1 MITKATP
8 EIKYTWLLF
17 DADHT
22 LFDFD
27 LAEVKALANSFIE
40 FGYPY
45 KDTIGETYRAI
56 NQQIW
61 GELERG
67 EITPDALRTTRFL
80 RLFAAIG
87 MQADPEPFSA
97 AYLRHL
103 ANCGDLIDGAET
115 AVSLLS
121 QQYNLALI
129 TNGLSDVQRPRL
141 AASPLRPYFQNMT
154 ISDEVGY
161 AKPDPRIFDAAFAAM
176 GNPDKKEVLIIGDSL
191 SSDMQGGV
199 NYDID
204 TCWFN
209 PHSKPRNGLPITYE
223 IRQLSELATIL

>member
-1 MITKATP
+1 M
-8 EIKYTWLLF
+8 KYTWLLF

-27 LAEVKALANSFIE
+27 LAEVKALANSFAE

-45 KDTIGETYRAI
+45 NEATGQTYRTI

-61 GELERG
+61 RELERG
-67 EITPDALRTTRFL
+67 EITPNELRTTRFL
-80 RLFAAIG
+80 RLYNAVGI
-87 MQADPEPFSA
+87 QAEPEPFSD

-103 ANCGDLIDGAET
+103 ANCGDLIDDAET
-115 AVSLLS
+115 II
-121 QQYNLALI
+121 QQYKLALI

-141 AASPLRPYFQNMT
+141 ATSPLQPYFQTIT
-154 ISDEVGY
+154 ISDEIGY
-161 AKPDPRIFDAAFAAM
+161 AKPDPRIFDAAFAQM
-176 GNPDKKEVLIIGDSL
+176 GNPAKTEVLIIGDSL

-199 NYDID
+199 NYNID

-209 PHSKPRNGLPITYE
+209 PQNKPLNGLPITYE
-223 IRQLSELATIL
+223 IQQLAELLTAF

>member
-1 MITKATP
+1 M
-8 EIKYTWLLF
+8 KYSWLLF

-27 LAEVKALANSFIE
+27 LAEVKALANSFTE

-45 KDTIGETYRAI
+45 EDSIGAAYRAI
-56 NQQIW
+56 NLQIW

-80 RLFAAIG
+80 RLFAAVG
-87 MQADPEPFSA
+87 LQAEPEPFSA

-115 AVSLLS
+115 AVSQLS
-121 QQYNLALI
+121 QQYKLALI
-129 TNGLSDVQRPRL
+129 TNGLSDVQHKRL
-141 AASPLRPYFQNMT
+141 AASPLQPYFQSMT

-176 GNPDKKEVLIIGDSL
+176 GHPAKSEVLMIGDSL
-191 SSDMQGGV
+191 TSDMQGGV
-199 NYDID
+199 NYNID
-204 TCWFN
+204 TCWYN
-209 PHSKPRNGLPITYE
+209 PHNKPHNGLPITYE
-223 IRQLSELATIL
+223 IQTLAQLVTTIGDN